1 MHEKYLLLLLLVV
14 ISYISV
20 VFRTMKIM
28 EKRKLMLKDMKN
40 TADQNPNSNLKL
52 AFEMIDS
59 EVYFKR

>member
-1 MHEKYLLLLLLVV
+1 
-14 ISYISV
+14 
-20 VFRTMKIM
+20 MKIM

-40 TADQNPNSNLKL
+40 TADQNPNSNLNL